1 MNIQSGRMRTAEYH
15 SGGSGT
21 PSAGRR
27 AAAIVKL
34 VCALLLAGGLANA
47 YIFLNQKITETARAR
62 RQVEREIRQV
72 DRELATLRIR
82 REKFTALPHIRASIA
97 KYDLKLRQAEPG
109 QVQALVLIPPGLA
122 PQVSVA
128 ARTAPAAP
136 QAPLRTNARALNR
149 GAARP

>member
-1 MNIQSGRMRTAEYH
+1 MNIQSGRMRTAEFH

-21 PSAGRR
+21 LSAGRR

-82 REKFTALPHIRASIA
+82 REKFTAWPHIRDSIA
-97 KYDLKLRQAEPG
+97 KYNLKLRPAEPG
-109 QVQALVLIPPGLA
+109 QVRALKLIPPGLA

-128 ARTAPAAP
+128 ARTAPP
-136 QAPLRTNARALNR
+136 PAPLHADARAQNS
-149 GAARP
+149 GVARP